1 MLSNLIGLWA
11 LQRLDSELDTLR
23 VKVEEIPRK
32 IQGMNLTVS
41 DEKQELEAC
50 KKKIVELKK
59 EYKLAEVDIKEADG
73 QIGAKSAQLYSAK
86 TNEQY
91 KAFLKEI
98 EHLRQTKSSQEE
110 KMITLMEQLE
120 QSEARV
126 NVLEREVKAVEG
138 ETVDRVKTLEREL
151 KELQQ
156 AVATREEER
165 VKVHEGIDR
174 DVVPVY
180 ERIRKSK
187 HGVAVVSAGN
197 DRCGGCLN
205 PLPPQM
211 ILEIG
216 KKDRLYFCEH
226 CGRILL
232 PSDLT

>member
-1 MLSNLIGLWA
+1 MLSNLNGLWA

-41 DEKQELEAC
+41 DEKQELEEC
-50 KKKIVELKK
+50 KKKIVDLKK
-59 EYKLAEVDIKEADG
+59 DYKLAELDVKEADE
-73 QIGAKSAQLYSAK
+73 QIGQKSAQLYGAK

-91 KAFLKEI
+91 KAFLREI
-98 EHLRQTKSSQEE
+98 EHLRQGKSGQEE

-120 QSEARV
+120 AAEARV
-126 NVLEREVKAVEG
+126 KTLEHEVKDVEG
-138 ETVDRVKTLEREL
+138 ETVERVKTLEHEL

-156 AVATREEER
+156 AVATREAER
-165 VKVHEGIDR
+165 LEVREGVAR
-174 DVVPVY
+174 DVVLVY
-180 ERIRKSK
+180 ERIRKNK
-187 HGVAVVSAGN
+187 RGVAVVSAGN

-211 ILEIG
+211 TLEIG
-216 KKDRLYFCEH
+216 KKDHLYFCEH
-226 CGRILL
+226 CGRILI